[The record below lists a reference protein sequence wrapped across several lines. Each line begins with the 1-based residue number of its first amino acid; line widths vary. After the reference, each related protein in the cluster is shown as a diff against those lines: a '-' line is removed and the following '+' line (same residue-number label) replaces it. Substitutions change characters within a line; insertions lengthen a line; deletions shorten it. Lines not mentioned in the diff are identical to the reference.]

1 MKTSVRT
8 IFRHLG
14 CAMTLLLLIL
24 NTGRSLA
31 LAQTLPPEADSTL
44 DSTTVA
50 VEKKHAIEASPMSPF
65 MRIYVIQY
73 SYQFAPQN
81 DLMLGLSYMNIQ
93 FDDGETHAPGL
104 IVGLRHYLWKG
115 LHVEYQLW
123 PAYDWYYEKHED
135 KYYAGFEL
143 WNEGR
148 IGYRFD
154 IKLTPQTSLYLTP
167 QWALGFGV
175 YGGNKPESF
184 KEEVRDNPYFGAPLL
199 FAGIGF

>member
-1 MKTSVRT
+1 MKTILQT
-8 IFRHLG
+8 AACLIG
-14 CAMTLLLLIL
+14 LLFV
-24 NTGRSLA
+24 SLFLA
-31 LAQTLPPEADSTL
+31 VVPAVAQTTPAENGTDPAPNPPAAER
-44 DSTTVA
+44 
-50 VEKKHAIEASPMSPF
+50 KHAIEASPMSPL
-65 MRIYVIQY
+65 MRIYVVQY

-93 FDDGETHAPGL
+93 FDDGATHAPGV

-115 LHVEYQLW
+115 LHAEYQLW
-123 PAYDWYYEKHED
+123 PAYDWYYEKHEK
-135 KYYAGFEL
+135 KYYSGFEL

-154 IKLTPQTSLYLTP
+154 IKLSEKISLYITP

-184 KEEVRDNPYFGAPLL
+184 KKEVRDEPYFGAPLVFTGL
-199 FAGIGF
+199 GF